1 MNVILLLLKGCVKV
15 WDIRDLGC
23 KSPVSQLDCLVSD
36 RWWHAITAH
45 KPFLQTM
52 IVAWTFYTCAVTFFV
67 TNKQFIHTT
76 W

>member
-1 MNVILLLLKGCVKV
+1 MNVVVLLLLKGCVKV

-36 RWWHAITAH
+36 IWWHRSYC
-45 KPFLQTM
+45 LQT
-52 IVAWTFYTCAVTFFV
+52 FF
-67 TNKQFIHTT
+67 KL